1 MLISTAILV
10 AGVLRMGVK
19 SVPKMGMPAKV
30 MATSGL
36 LNLGLINAL
45 WFYYD
50 RYYLVLLPALIY
62 LCSKLSVKV
71 AWSRAIALGGI
82 SLLAFVS
89 ISGTWDMLRFN
100 QACADAFAHLRA
112 RGVPAAAIDAGYSL
126 TGWKLYAHPEN
137 LAPGETAAH
146 DVPWVTSPD
155 QRPYVISNTPIPGY
169 ETLEEISW
177 KGSWWAVSSHL
188 YVLHEESPRSNPL

>member
-10 AGVLRMGVK
+10 AGILRMGVR
-19 SVPKMGMPAKV
+19 SVPKMGLPAKV

-50 RYYLVLLPALIY
+50 RYYLVLLPSLIY
-62 LCSKLSVKV
+62 LCSKLSVKA
-71 AWSRAIALGGI
+71 AWSRAIALGGV

-89 ISGTWDMLRFN
+89 ISGTWDVLRFN
-100 QACADAFAHLRA
+100 QACADAFDHLRA
-112 RGVPAAAIDAGYSL
+112 RGVPAAEINAGYSL

-146 DVPWVTSPD
+146 DVPWVTSSQ

-177 KGSWWAVSSHL
+177 KGSLWAVSSRL
-188 YVLHEESPRSNPL
+188 YVLHQQNPRSNPL